1 MTTRGGA
8 NSGKTSTCIFGSE
21 VMPRTI
27 RPTAAATTRY
37 RNFRLELMIA
47 PHQGPARRLGRL
59 GSVHSSPLMLYS
71 VPSSSAAPT
80 VTTGVPAAGP
90 ADSSATSPS
99 MSVTV
104 IGSRS

>member
-1 MTTRGGA
+1 GELREDVDVHLRQRGDAQDHQADGGRDDQIPEFQA
-8 NSGKTSTCIFGSE
+8 
-21 VMPRTI
+21 RADD
-27 RPTAAATTRY
+27 R
-37 RNFRLELMIA
+37 
-47 PHQGPARRLGRL
+47 PHQRRPL

-90 ADSSATSPS
+90 ADSSATWPS

-104 IGSRS
+104 IGLRS